1 MDYKIEELK
10 THIED
15 CAKYYYKDREE
26 MTESYLKYNLWEDLH
41 QHAFNDDYYII
52 GHYKAKQWLGD
63 QAMEVVAYIQN
74 YQKENWGEDEI
85 ETFLDEDGS
94 IDYERIVNMYTY
106 CRGQELVWDFIEN
119 WENKYEN
126 FDAWL
131 ERECNWAK
139 DNIRVD
145 GDMLKWKIKHA
156 TV

>member
-26 MTESYLKYNLWEDLH
+26 MIESYLKDNLWDDLH

-52 GHYKAKQWLGD
+52 GTYKAKQWLGD

-74 YQKENWGEDEI
+74 YQKDNWGEDQI

-131 ERECNWAK
+131 ERECYQAK
-139 DNIRVD
+139 YLVGYDTH
-145 GDMLKWKIKHA
+145 KAKQKYA

>member
-26 MTESYLKYNLWEDLH
+26 MIESYLKDNLYEDLH
-41 QHAFNDDYYII
+41 NHAFNDDYYII
-52 GHYKAKQWLGD
+52 GTYKAKEWLGD

-74 YQKENWGEDEI
+74 YQKNNWGDDNI
-85 ETFLDEDGS
+85 DCFLFDEDS
-94 IDYERIVNMYTY
+94 TIDYERIVNMYTY
-106 CRGQELVWDFIEN
+106 IRGQELVWDFIEE
-119 WENKYEN
+119 WETNYEN

-131 ERECNWAK
+131 ERQCDLAK
-139 DNIRVD
+139 YNIGHD
-145 GDMLKWKIKHA
+145 IYKAKQKYA